1 MTVNFNCGNNFF
13 VLPVVVAKGEA
24 RRSITH
30 HYETLFLGYFVLT
43 RLKQHPEK
51 ERLIKHWS
59 DQVAFQDKSNN
70 YFVPFDGNWL
80 NHHQCFVFKREYKV
94 LKKVVEKE
102 WKKKE
107 ETTEMV
113 KLIYEKKKSLSG
125 LVFRVKEPVFNPFT
139 ARVLDGV
146 L

>member
-1 MTVNFNCGNNFF
+1 M
-13 VLPVVVAKGEA
+13 
-24 RRSITH
+24 RH
-30 HYETLFLGYFVLT
+30 LGYFVLT

-70 YFVPFDGNWL
+70 YFVPLDGNWL

>member
-1 MTVNFNCGNNFF
+1 M
-13 VLPVVVAKGEA
+13 
-24 RRSITH
+24 
-30 HYETLFLGYFVLT
+30 
-43 RLKQHPEK
+43 
-51 ERLIKHWS
+51 
-59 DQVAFQDKSNN
+59 
-70 YFVPFDGNWL
+70 
-80 NHHQCFVFKREYKV
+80 
-94 LKKVVEKE
+94 
-102 WKKKE
+102 KKKE